1 MSTKEETDALVF
13 YVATDGDD
21 GWSGK
26 LAAPHADRTDGP
38 FATLVRAR
46 DAIRETK
53 AGQPLDAPVT
63 VLVRGG
69 KYYLDETLVLGSED
83 SGTRECPITY
93 QAYPGE
99 KPILSGG
106 RKVDG
111 WEPYQGQILQC
122 RLPRAKGGGWKFRQL
137 FFNGQR
143 QIRARYP
150 NFDPEN
156 PLHGGWAFVAGPA
169 EEGSYVAFKYQAGT
183 FAVKG
188 RGKHHWAKPMQAE
201 VYMLRD
207 WGVTDVIP
215 IKTIDEENRVIT
227 LADGVTSHDVCPWFT
242 PTPISTRN
250 RFYVENVLE
259 ELDQPGEWCLD
270 PEEGVLYFWPPE
282 PVEKG
287 QVVAP
292 VLDCLVDLRGSSA
305 LRTPPHP
312 PPPQIHGVSWITLS
326 GFTFTETTTG
336 DNMHRERLD
345 GYGAMFPEGGRR
357 YCGEA
362 LHLTAADHCCIEHNT
377 FYAVGGN
384 GIYLEGYN
392 ARNLI
397 RNNEISHAGACGV
410 VLIGSKYFRP
420 VQRYPIY
427 NQIVDNHIHH
437 CGIFDKYVAGVFLG
451 LSDGNVVGHNLIED
465 MPHHAINLGGSGFG
479 RNILEYNEIHHAC
492 LETFDNG
499 AINSWMT
506 DPHEYTQ
513 RDTERSGHIIRYNRI
528 TDTRGCRIDETGN
541 LAPGGN
547 ANGIYMDDYTSNC
560 FVYGNLI
567 ERSGGMGG
575 VYINGGKNNII
586 ENNIIVDCR
595 RQLSA
600 GPCWGFAPQ
609 MGDFANGNIFC
620 RNIVYG
626 LQSDGQLYFLR
637 DWPEKVIGQ
646 ADHNLFFTP
655 DAGDHTITV
664 QPRDESEGKTILSFA
679 EWKNLGFDT
688 HSLITDPLFVDP
700 EHGDYRLSSDSP
712 AIELGFVPID
722 VSKIGIRSQQP

>member
-1 MSTKEETDALVF
+1 MSNKEERDGLVF
-13 YVATDGDD
+13 YTATDGDD

-26 LAAPHADRTDGP
+26 LAEPNAERTDGP
-38 FATLVRAR
+38 FATLARAR
-46 DAIRETK
+46 DAIRESK
-53 AGQPLDAPVT
+53 GGQPLDKPVT

-69 KYYLDETLVLGSED
+69 KYYLDETLVFTPED
-83 SGTRECPITY
+83 SGTREWPIAY

-106 RKVDG
+106 RKLDG
-111 WEPYQGQILQC
+111 WEPYEGRIVQC
-122 RLPRAKGGGWKFRQL
+122 RLPEAKGGGWKFRQL
-137 FFNGQR
+137 FCDGQR

-150 NFDPEN
+150 DFDPEN
-156 PLHGGWAFVAGPA
+156 PLHGGWAFVEGPA
-169 EEGSYVAFKYQAGT
+169 EEGSYVAFKYQPDT
-183 FAVKG
+183 FAEKDT
-188 RGKHHWAKPMQAE
+188 GKPRWAKPRQAE

-215 IKTIDEENRVIT
+215 IKTIDEDDRVIT
-227 LADGVTSHDVCPWFT
+227 LAYGVTSHDVYPWFT
-242 PTPISTRN
+242 PTPLSTRN

-270 PEEGVLYFWPPE
+270 SEEGVLYFWPPA
-282 PVEKG
+282 PVEKAE
-287 QVVAP
+287 VVAP
-292 VLDCLVDLRGSSA
+292 VLDCLVDLRGSSPP
-305 LRTPPHP
+305 RIPPHP
-312 PPPQIHGVSWITLS
+312 PPPYVRGVSWITIS

-345 GYGAMFPEGGRR
+345 GYGAMFPEGGRS

-362 LHLTAADHCCIEHNT
+362 LHLTGADHCCIENNI

-384 GIYLEGYN
+384 GLYLEGYN
-392 ARNLI
+392 TRNLI

-420 VQRYPIY
+420 VQRHPTY

-437 CGIFDKYVAGVFLG
+437 CGFFDKYGAGVFLG
-451 LSDGNVVGHNLIED
+451 LSDGNVVGHNLIEYL
-465 MPHHAINLGGSGFG
+465 PHHAINLGGSGFG
-479 RNILEYNEIHHAC
+479 RNILEYNEIRHAC

-528 TDTRGCRIDETGN
+528 ADTRGCRIDEQGK

-575 VYINGGKNNII
+575 VYINGGKNNIV
-586 ENNIIVDCR
+586 ENNIIVECR
-595 RQLSA
+595 GQLSA

-609 MGDFANGNIFC
+609 MGDFANGNVFC
-620 RNIVYG
+620 RNIVYRFRSG
-626 LQSDGQLYFLR
+626 GQLYFLR

-655 DAGDHTITV
+655 TAGDLTITIE
-664 QPRDESEGKTILSFA
+664 PRDEAEGKTTLSFG
-679 EWKNLGFDT
+679 EWQNLGFDA
-688 HSLITDPLFVDP
+688 HSVIKDPRFVDP
-700 EHGDYRLSSDSP
+700 EHHDYRLRSDSP
-712 AIELGFVPID
+712 ALELGFVPID
-722 VSKIGIRSQQP
+722 VSKIGIRR